1 MDGGE
6 DGGAPRL
13 AAAFPCS
20 DSSVAFTPVSESSE
34 RPAGAPDVI
43 LDRRVFLA
51 NGSVLLLVGTGGG
64 EPSNAVARDPLLP
77 GDATSEPSATS
88 FLVSLLVCV
97 GPFATRKLSIGK
109 PDISKVRRRV
119 PFALPVPKLPRSL
132 LASLLNELVPRACR
146 PGETLS
152 VTPSPLRPWN

>member
-1 MDGGE
+1 MEGGE

-43 LDRRVFLA
+43 LDRRVCLA

-77 GDATSEPSATS
+77 GDATSGSPAARGSGDADELSCASGTARAPRLRAGKGG
-88 FLVSLLVCV
+88 LIARVCV
-97 GPFATRKLSIGK
+97 
-109 PDISKVRRRV
+109 
-119 PFALPVPKLPRSL
+119 
-132 LASLLNELVPRACR
+132 
-146 PGETLS
+146 
-152 VTPSPLRPWN
+152 